1 MKLHLSY
8 ILLYTVFSISH
19 PRLQDVIVQVILSEK
34 CYTNI
39 GQLTTVTLLQ
49 LFQSMYVAA
58 TKNFTIHM
66 FYHPVKIK
74 WTLFV

>member
-8 ILLYTVFSISH
+8 ILLYTVFSISY

-39 GQLTTVTLLQ
+39 RQLTTVTLLQ
-49 LFQSMYVAA
+49 SFQSMYVAA
-58 TKNFTIHM
+58 TKNFTILM
-66 FYHPVKIK
+66 FYHTVKIK
-74 WTLFV
+74 